1 MWTLLTGVFSSYGTA
16 IKIALLVAFV
26 CGIFFAGWHT
36 RDRDFTVYK
45 LEQQAIVEKQ
55 QAENESIKKQQA
67 LVTKGIQD
75 EYDAK
80 LALIRQYYAN
90 GVRQSGTSSVPG
102 ISATSKL
109 SDAIAAYNQ
118 LAGQCAQTT
127 LMVTEWQKWY
137 EEVKKASEE

>member
-1 MWTLLTGVFSSYGTA
+1 MLYGTY
-16 IKIALLVAFV
+16 IKIALLIAFV

-45 LEQQAIVEKQ
+45 VRITAEKQ
-55 QAENESIKKQQA
+55 AVETASIQKQHE

-90 GVRQSGTSSVPG
+90 GVRSNNGASTVPG
-102 ISATSKL
+102 ISSTSKL

-118 LAGQCAQTT
+118 LASDCAATT
-127 LMVTEWQKWY
+127 LQTVTLQQWIAEQMAIK
-137 EEVKKASEE
+137 

>member
-1 MWTLLTGVFSSYGTA
+1 MWALITGLFSSYGTA
-16 IKIALLVAFV
+16 IKIALLIAFV
-26 CGIFFAGWHT
+26 CGVFFAGWHT

-45 LEQQAIVEKQ
+45 LAQQAIVEKQ

-67 LVTKGIQD
+67 LVNKGIQD

-90 GVRQSGTSSVPG
+90 GVRNNNGTGTVSG
-102 ISATSKL
+102 ISSTSKL

-118 LAGQCAQTT
+118 LASDCAATT
-127 LMVTEWQKWY
+127 LQTVTLQQWINEQLG
-137 EEVKKASEE
+137 VK